1 MVGFEFLSNKLVDKC
16 QRKFL
21 HFSLTWAE
29 NDSSGY
35 FVFFMKLCVAR
46 TFLVTLHLDDVL
58 GVLRVLGLKFIFY
71 KSFR

>member
-1 MVGFEFLSNKLVDKC
+1 MSKEVFALFSNMGGERLF
-16 QRKFL
+16 RLF
-21 HFSLTWAE
+21 F
-29 NDSSGY
+29 
-35 FVFFMKLCVAR
+35 FFFMKLCVAR